1 MLIEMIGVG
10 GKPAIINGHEG
21 FIFFSLSLLYSLS
34 FAEYDGWMERK
45 KTKTKFQNQTDH
57 IYHTHFKKCTKKLK
71 NFKNKTKIY
80 SNDKH
85 S

>member
-21 FIFFSLSLLYSLS
+21 SIFFLSLFCILCHLPNMM
-34 FAEYDGWMERK
+34 DGWKEK
-45 KTKTKFQNQTDH
+45 KQKQNFKIKLIIYTTH
-57 IYHTHFKKCTKKLK
+57 ILKNAQKKLK